1 MELTLEVPVKR
12 MAAFV
17 LSLGLVGVST
27 AHAQAMNGL
36 MMQSYNMQLQGMQNF
51 YQAQSPFGVFA
62 PRQAFSEMSANAKSL
77 DNSGGITAESHGIP
91 RTKIEDESE
100 RMAPTPTFSLQS
112 GSYDG
117 AIKITISD
125 AAPDAV
131 IYYTLDGSKP
141 QWDSPV
147 YTGPITVSKSA
158 HLVAIAIPPHRLRS
172 APATASYDVKQRE
185 IF

>member
-1 MELTLEVPVKR
+1 VKR
-12 MAAFV
+12 ITVLV
-17 LSLGLVGVST
+17 LSLGFVGVTAT
-27 AHAQAMNGL
+27 AHAQGFPGL
-36 MMQSYNMQLQGMQNF
+36 MMQSYNAQLQGMQNF

-62 PRQAFSEMSANAKSL
+62 PRQAFAEMSGNAKSL
-77 DNSGGITAESHGIP
+77 DNTGGFTAESRGVP

-100 RMAPTPTFSLQS
+100 RAAPTPTFSLQS

-117 AIKITISD
+117 SVKVTITD

-141 QWDSPV
+141 QADSPV
-147 YTGPITVSKSA
+147 YTGPIVISKSA

>member
-1 MELTLEVPVKR
+1 VKR
-12 MAAFV
+12 ITAFV

-27 AHAQAMNGL
+27 AHAQCFCGL
-36 MMQSYNMQLQGMQNF
+36 MMQSYNSQLQSMQPL

-62 PRQAFSEMSANAKSL
+62 PRQAFAEMSANAREF
-77 DNSGGITAESHGIP
+77 DNTGGVTAQSHGIP

-100 RMAPTPTFSLQS
+100 RVAPTPTLSLQS

-117 AIKITISD
+117 TITVTIT
-125 AAPDAV
+125 DAV
-131 IYYTLDGSKP
+131 PNATIYYTLDGKAP

-147 YTGPITVSKSA
+147 YTGPITISKSV
-158 HLVAIAIPPHRLRS
+158 HLVAIAVPAHRLRS
-172 APATASYDVKQRE
+172 YLATASYEIKQHE

>member
-1 MELTLEVPVKR
+1 VKR
-12 MAAFV
+12 IAAFV
-17 LSLGLVGVST
+17 LSLGLVGVTT
-27 AHAQAMNGL
+27 AHAQAYGGL
-36 MMQSYNMQLQGMQNF
+36 MMQSYNLQLQGMQNF

-62 PRQAFSEMSANAKSL
+62 PRQAFAEMSANAQSL
-77 DNSGGITAESHGIP
+77 NSTGFTAESRGAM

-100 RMAPTPTFSLQS
+100 RVAPTPTFSLQS

-117 AIKITISD
+117 TVTVTIAD

-147 YTGPITVSKSA
+147 YSGPITISKSA
-158 HLVAIAIPPHRLRS
+158 HLVAIAVPPHRLRS
-172 APATASYDVKQRE
+172 YPASASYEVKQRE